1 MNPAKARIILKP
13 TSRLQSTVAFLL
25 LLFAWNAACFTFSS
39 VAVSMDTYT
48 VGTQTTYYFYL
59 DRQYDDSLAPTLW
72 LNNTVPENA
81 TASVS
86 FPAEYTSGLVGGAQC
101 ADVSVNDA
109 SISDYS
115 CALSGNLLIISN
127 AFASVSSVS
136 SMYITIAG
144 IVNPGSTITTSPF
157 TAAIGEDSSGN
168 SSSARVSFT
177 AGQLASLAVS
187 FAAGVV
193 NQTSDMLISFTTGH
207 AVPQNGAIQV
217 TFPITLTWS
226 RDLSASHTIPINGS
240 LNCYGVTTNINNGT
254 ISCQGLFAT
263 QTVTVATPFS
273 QPLSSAA
280 TVTFAIRGLFAP
292 PTT

>member
-1 MNPAKARIILKP
+1 MWRN
-13 TSRLQSTVAFLL
+13 SSLL
-25 LLFAWNAACFTFSS
+25 LTISIE
-39 VAVSMDTYT
+39 T
-48 VGTQTTYYFYL
+48 VM
-59 DRQYDDSLAPTLW
+59 A
-72 LNNTVPENA
+72 
-81 TASVS
+81 
-86 FPAEYTSGLVGGAQC
+86 
-101 ADVSVNDA
+101 
-109 SISDYS
+109 
-115 CALSGNLLIISN
+115 
-127 AFASVSSVS
+127 
-136 SMYITIAG
+136 
-144 IVNPGSTITTSPF
+144 
-157 TAAIGEDSSGN
+157 
-168 SSSARVSFT
+168 
-177 AGQLASLAVS
+177 
-187 FAAGVV
+187 
-193 NQTSDMLISFTTGH
+193 SFTTGH